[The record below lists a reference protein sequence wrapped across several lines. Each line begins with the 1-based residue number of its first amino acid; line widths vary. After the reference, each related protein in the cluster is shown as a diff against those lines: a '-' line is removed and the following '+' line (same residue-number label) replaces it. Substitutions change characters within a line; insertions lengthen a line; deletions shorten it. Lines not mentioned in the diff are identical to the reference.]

1 MEHKTAL
8 YSSSLSYMI
17 TGFVEEK
24 RAVGYR
30 YNTEASILKRFD
42 NFLIQKGFAGEILTK
57 EMVLLWTEKR
67 LAEADSTRNARIS
80 LIKGLAQY
88 MTRLGK
94 KSYVY
99 PEKAVPVNRYRYVSF
114 IFSEN
119 ELARLFDVV
128 DKLPSSPVSPYR
140 RSIFSLLFRMLYGCG
155 LRVSEILKLK
165 TTDVNLKDGTLFIRH
180 AKLDKERV
188 IPMDKSLVDRCK
200 KYQQCVLKYN
210 SDNSYYFPSPCG
222 GSFDRSTIYSI
233 FRKILWRADIS
244 HGGRGRGPRVHDL
257 RWTHA
262 VHCLKKWVLN
272 GKNITALLPYLSAY
286 LGHSDLRG
294 TEYYLK
300 LTADL
305 YPTIIAK
312 VDSSFSNLIPE
323 VGIYETNY

>member
-1 MEHKTAL
+1 MEHKTIL
-8 YSSSLSYMI
+8 YSSSLSHMI
-17 TGFVEEK
+17 TGFIEEK
-24 RAVGYR
+24 RAVGYK
-30 YNTEASILKRFD
+30 YDVEASILKRLD
-42 NFLIQKGFAGEILTK
+42 NFLIQKGFTGEVLSK

-67 LAEADSTRNARIS
+67 RTEADNTRNGRIS

-88 MTRLGK
+88 MTRLGNI
-94 KSYVY
+94 SYIY
-99 PEKAVPVNRYRYVSF
+99 PEKAAPVGRYRYTAH

-119 ELARLFDVV
+119 ELARLFDAA
-128 DKLPSSPVSPYR
+128 DKLPLSSVSPYR
-140 RSIFSLLFRMLYGCG
+140 RYIFSLLFRMLYGCG
-155 LRVSEILKLK
+155 LRVSETSNLKK
-165 TTDVNLKDGTLFIRH
+165 IDVNLKDGMLFIHH
-180 AKLDKERV
+180 AKLDKERIV
-188 IPMDKSLVDRCK
+188 PMDESLVERCK

-210 SDNSYYFPSPCG
+210 ADNSYYFPSPCG
-222 GSFDRSTIYSI
+222 GNFKRKTIYSI
-233 FRKILWRADIS
+233 FRKTLWKAGIS

-305 YPTIIAK
+305 YPTIVAK

-323 VGIYETNY
+323 VGIYETD